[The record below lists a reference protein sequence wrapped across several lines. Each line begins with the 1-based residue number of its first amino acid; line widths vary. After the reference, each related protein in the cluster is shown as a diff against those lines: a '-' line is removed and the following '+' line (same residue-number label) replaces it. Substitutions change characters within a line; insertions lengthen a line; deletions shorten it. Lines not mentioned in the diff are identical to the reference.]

1 MSIGH
6 SLSTLLIRQC
16 RHTITAKTRKVTY
29 LKMEPK
35 INLKQ
40 DPAFTKLQE
49 FYNANSD
56 KINIQQLFQQD
67 PDRFNKFS
75 LRIPTPN
82 DGDILLDYSK
92 NRVDATTLGLLF
104 QLAKSR
110 GVEQARDAMF
120 SGQKINFT
128 EDRAVLH
135 VALRNRQNRP
145 ILVNGK
151 DVTPDVNAVLAHMKE
166 FSGQVISGNW
176 KGYTGKPITDVI
188 NIGIGG
194 SDLGPLMVT
203 EALKPYANH
212 LKVHF
217 VSNIDGTHIAEVLKR
232 LNPET
237 ALFII
242 ASKTFTTQE
251 TITNATTA
259 KNWFLEVAKD
269 PSAVSK
275 HFVALSTNGD
285 KVSAFGIDPKNMFGF
300 WDWVGGRYSLW
311 SAIGLSI
318 SLHVGFDN
326 FEKLLEGASFMD
338 NHFTT
343 APLEKNAPVILAL
356 LGVWY
361 SNFYGAETHALLP
374 YDQYLHRFAAY
385 FQQGDMESNGKY
397 VTRGGDQVQYN
408 TGPIVW
414 GEPGTNGQHAFY
426 QLIHQ
431 GTRLIPCDFIAPAQ
445 THNPVSGGVHHKILL
460 ANFLA
465 QTEALMKGK
474 TSDEAK
480 EELEKSGMAPEAISK
495 ILPHKVF
502 KGNRPTNSIV
512 VKKVTPFTLGALIA
526 MYEHKIFTQGVIW
539 DINSFDQWGV
549 ELGKQLAKAIE
560 PELQDSKPVTSH
572 DGSTNGLINFLKENF
587 A

>member
-1 MSIGH
+1 MDPRP
-6 SLSTLLIRQC
+6 LL
-16 RHTITAKTRKVTY
+16 TS
-29 LKMEPK
+29 EPAYQAIEDYYK
-35 INLKQ
+35 KNG
-40 DPAFTKLQE
+40 
-49 FYNANSD
+49 SS
-56 KINIQQLFQQD
+56 INIPELFKKD
-67 PDRFNKFS
+67 PSRFDNFS
-75 LRIPTPN
+75 LKIPTPN
-82 DGDILLDYSK
+82 DGDILIDYSK
-92 NRVDATTLGLLF
+92 NRVDNTLMDLLMK
-104 QLAKSR
+104 LARARK
-110 GVEQARDAMF
+110 VEEARDAMF

-128 EDRAVLH
+128 EKRAVLH
-135 VALRNRQNRP
+135 IALRNCSNKP
-145 ILVNGK
+145 IVLDGK

-166 FSGQVISGNW
+166 FTNAILSGVWRGYSGKN
-176 KGYTGKPITDVI
+176 ITDVV

-203 EALKPYANH
+203 EALKPYNKG
-212 LKVHF
+212 LNVYF
-217 VSNIDGTHIAEVLKR
+217 VSNIDGTHLAEVLKKV
-232 LNPET
+232 NPESV
-237 ALFII
+237 LFII

-251 TITNATTA
+251 TITNATSA
-259 KNWFLEVAKD
+259 KEWLLQHAKD
-269 PSAVSK
+269 PSAVAK
-275 HFVALSTNGD
+275 HFVALSTNAE
-285 KVSAFGIDPKNMFGF
+285 KVKEFGIDTANMFGF

-318 SLHVGFDN
+318 CLSIGFDN
-326 FEKLLEGASFMD
+326 FEQLLQGAHYLD
-338 NHFTT
+338 KHFTT

-356 LGVWY
+356 LGIWY

-397 VTRGGDQVQYN
+397 VTRSGEVVNYA

-445 THNPVSGGVHHKILL
+445 THNPISGGKHHPILL

-465 QTEALMKGK
+465 QTEALMTGK
-474 TSDEAK
+474 TADQARA
-480 EELEKSGMAPEAISK
+480 ELEKQGLHGADLEH

-502 KGNRPTNSIV
+502 KGNKPTNSIV
-512 VKKVTPFTLGALIA
+512 VKKVTPFILGVLIA
-526 MYEHKIFTQGVIW
+526 LYEHKIFTQGVIW

-560 PELQDSKPVTSH
+560 PELKDNELVSSH
-572 DGSTNGLINFLKENF
+572 DASTNGLINFIK
-587 A
+587 ASR

>member
-1 MSIGH
+1 
-6 SLSTLLIRQC
+6 
-16 RHTITAKTRKVTY
+16 
-29 LKMEPK
+29 MEPK
-35 INLKQ
+35 VNLKQ
-40 DPAFTKLQE
+40 DPAYVEIQK
-49 FYNANSD
+49 FYHANGAQ
-56 KINIQQLFQQD
+56 INIQKLFQQD
-67 PDRFNKFS
+67 SDRFNKFS
-75 LRIPTPN
+75 LRIPTPS

-92 NRVDATTLGLLF
+92 NRINDELWNLLLS
-104 QLAKSR
+104 LAKSR
-110 GVEQARDAMF
+110 NVEKARDAMF
-120 SGQKINFT
+120 SGEKINFT

-135 VALRNRQNRP
+135 IALRNRQNRP

-166 FSGQVISGNW
+166 FTGQVVSGQW
-176 KGYTGKPITDVI
+176 KGYTGKAITDVI

-217 VSNIDGTHIAEVLKR
+217 VSNIDGTHLAEVLKR

-251 TITNATTA
+251 TITNATSA
-259 KNWFLEVAKD
+259 KTWFLEAAKD
-269 PSAVSK
+269 PSAVAK
-275 HFVALSTNGD
+275 HFVALSTNAE
-285 KVSAFGIDPKNMFGF
+285 KVTAFGIDANNMFGF

-318 SLHVGFDN
+318 SLYIGYDN
-326 FEKLLEGASFMD
+326 FEKLLEGANFMD
-338 NHFTT
+338 NHYTT

-397 VTRGGDQVQYN
+397 VTRSGSQVDYS

-445 THNPVSGGVHHKILL
+445 THNPISGGVHHKILL

-474 TSDEAK
+474 TADEAK
-480 EELEKSGMAPEAISK
+480 AELEKSGMAPEAVAK

-502 KGNRPTNSIV
+502 LGNRPTNSIV

-526 MYEHKIFTQGVIW
+526 LYEHKIFTQGVIW

-560 PELQDSKPVTSH
+560 PELQDNAPVTSH
-572 DGSTNGLINFLKENF
+572 DGSTNGLINFLKANF
-587 A
+587 